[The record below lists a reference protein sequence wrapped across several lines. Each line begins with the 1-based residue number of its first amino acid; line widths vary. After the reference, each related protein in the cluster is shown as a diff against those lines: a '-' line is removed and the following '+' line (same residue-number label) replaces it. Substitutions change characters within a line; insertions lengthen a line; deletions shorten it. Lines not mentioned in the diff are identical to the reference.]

1 MKTIILC
8 GGLGSRLSEETKT
21 KPKPMVRIGGLPILL
36 HIISIYKSYG
46 FKDFILA
53 TGYKSEYIKKY
64 FSKKLIKKLNCNIKV
79 VFTGKKTMTGGRV
92 LRLKKFFKSN
102 ENFMMTYGDGLTGQN
117 LKNLVKFHLKSKKLA
132 TVTAVRPP
140 IRFGEISLKGKLV
153 NDFREKIQSNKGW
166 INGGY
171 FVLNYKI
178 FKFIKN
184 DQTMFEKEPMQKL
197 VFKNQLAAF
206 KHKKFWHCIDTMR
219 DKAVVENIIKT
230 GKVPWKK

>member
-1 MKTIILC
+1 
-8 GGLGSRLSEETKT
+8 
-21 KPKPMVRIGGLPILL
+21 
-36 HIISIYKSYG
+36 
-46 FKDFILA
+46 
-53 TGYKSEYIKKY
+53 
-64 FSKKLIKKLNCNIKV
+64 
-79 VFTGKKTMTGGRV
+79 
-92 LRLKKFFKSN
+92 
-102 ENFMMTYGDGLTGQN
+102 MMTYGDGLTSQN
-117 LKNLVKFHLKSKKLA
+117 LKNLVNFHLNSKKLA
-132 TVTAVRPP
+132 TVTAKTP

-197 VFKNQLAAF
+197 VSKNQLAAF

-219 DKAVVENIIKT
+219 DKAVVENIIRT
-230 GKVPWKK
+230 GNVP